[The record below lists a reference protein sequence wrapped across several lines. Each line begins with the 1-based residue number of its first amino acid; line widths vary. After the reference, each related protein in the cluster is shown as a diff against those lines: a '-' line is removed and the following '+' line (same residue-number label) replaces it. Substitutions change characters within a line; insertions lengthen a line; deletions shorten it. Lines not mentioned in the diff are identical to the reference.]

1 MLAVT
6 SKKEIEE
13 NCNGLINEWIQKSGI
28 NAKIIYRSWIDNI
41 NGSIKYDGQPLNVKC
56 DFCIFVNIDNIVYHL
71 FINFKANQHNVYQID
86 ARKKALLIQRKNG
99 LVSYDDDSK
108 HAFRVT
114 GKDKKAIFIFVVPN
128 VSKDN
133 INSWK
138 SRVLCCHLDNVIS
151 TIKHAIADIKSNTK
165 IILPKKKIKSIL
177 DELDE

>member
-1 MLAVT
+1 MFSVT

-13 NCNGLINEWIQKSGI
+13 NCYGLINEWIQKSEL
-28 NAKIIYRSWIDNI
+28 NAKIIYRSWIEQANAT
-41 NGSIKYDGQPLNVKC
+41 IKYDGQPLNVKC
-56 DFCIFVNIDNIVYHL
+56 DFCMFLNIDNVVYHL
-71 FINFKANQHNVYQID
+71 FINFKANPHNIYQID

-114 GKDKKAIFIFVVPN
+114 SKDKKAIFLFVVPN
-128 VSKDN
+128 ISKDN

-138 SRVLCCHLDNVIS
+138 SRVLCCYLDNIIS
-151 TIKHAIADIKSNTK
+151 TIKHAISDMKANTK

-177 DELDE
+177 HDLD